1 MRGEAE
7 VIEENIEELV
17 SLLAEH
23 THSSIQW
30 DVRFMEQ
37 LVEEIQ
43 INLKRLRR
51 FATVIDK
58 FI

>member
-51 FATVIDK
+51 MQG
-58 FI
+58 

>member
-23 THSSIQW
+23 AHSSIQW

-51 FATVIDK
+51 MRG
-58 FI
+58 

>member
-23 THSSIQW
+23 THSIQW

-51 FATVIDK
+51 MRG
-58 FI
+58 